1 MKQVG
6 YVHIEVEKDENKYVF
21 EMPMGASLAEASGV
35 SFQIFK
41 SIDKM
46 YRDALDKE
54 IEEQEKKSAA
64 DESQVDESAKN

>member
-6 YVHIEVEKDENKYVF
+6 YVHIEVDKEESKYSFV
-21 EMPMGASLAEASGV
+21 MPMGASLADASAV

-41 SIDKM
+41 TIDKM

-54 IEEQEKKSAA
+54 IAEQEEKEPS
-64 DESQVDESAKN
+64 ES